1 MKLTNEHIDYISK
14 DLHYRGIVHEGLQEE
29 LVDHISSAV
38 EQELEKGS
46 RFIDAYHTVL
56 KRFGHTPGLRQTQQQ
71 TLFFENPKSITMLR
85 NYFVIALRNLR
96 KHSFYTFINVAGL
109 SIGIAICLVILL
121 FVNNELRYDRH
132 HVNAERIYRIKSEI
146 KFGGNHYNMIYTP
159 APVAAALVAE
169 IPEVEASVQFRQRG
183 SYLVKRETENIKE
196 QDVIWASNDFFK
208 IFSVPLLAGNAYK
221 ALNEPNTIAISKRV
235 ADKFF
240 ADEEAL
246 GQTLILDNQMNT
258 KVTAVYEDMPANSHF
273 HFDMIISMEG
283 LPEAKSDN
291 WLSNNFQT
299 YMLLREGTD
308 PKVVNQKILGLLEKH
323 LLPQASQVF
332 GADFTMEKFIE
343 SGNKVEYTLQ
353 PMVDIHLGSNLQG
366 EFEPNFDKT
375 YVYLFVAI
383 ALFILIIACINFMNL
398 STARSANRAKEVG
411 VRKVMGSY
419 RSHLMRQ
426 FLTESIMLSVLSFV
440 LALGMAYLLLP
451 LFNQLS
457 GRELVIPFTQ
467 PLFYALF
474 LASALLVGVLAG
486 VYPSFFLSA
495 FKPVNV
501 LKGNV
506 SLGMKSG
513 FIRSSLVVFQFMI
526 SIFLVIGTL
535 VVYLQLSFIQNKKI
549 GFNKDQVI
557 TVNDAYALGANRV
570 TYKDEIMKNSM
581 MLNATITGFLPVRVA
596 DSWRSD
602 TPWWPEGKE
611 ATQENMISLQ
621 NWRVDHDYIK
631 TMGMTM
637 KEGRDF
643 SRDFPSDSSAVI
655 LNEEAAKAFALGD
668 KTIGSRIVS
677 FGGDEKGG
685 PDTKNLQSL
694 TIIGIVE
701 NFHFESLREEIGP
714 AMLLLSKRPEGAI
727 SFRFQSSDVKE
738 VVALLEQQ
746 WKVMA
751 PGQPF
756 NYSFLDES
764 FGSMYAA
771 ETRLSKIFSIFST
784 VAIVIA
790 CLGLF
795 ALTAFTAEQRT
806 KEIGIRK
813 VLGASVT
820 SIVMMLSKD
829 FGKLVLIAFVITVP
843 LAWWG
848 VDKWLEQYQYK
859 VQIGWPVYVLA
870 GIIAFLIAW
879 VTMSYQSIK
888 AATSDP
894 VKSLRSE

>member
-1 MKLTNEHIDYISK
+1 MNLSEDHINYIIK
-14 DLHYRGIVHEGLQEE
+14 DLNYRGIVAEGVQEE
-29 LVDHISSAV
+29 LLDHICSAT
-38 EQELEKGS
+38 EAEMEKGL
-46 RFIDAYHTVL
+46 RFIDAYHFVL
-56 KRFGHTPGLRQTQQQ
+56 RSFGHTSGLRQTQKQI
-71 TLFFENPKSITMLR
+71 LKAENIKPMDMLR
-85 NYFVIALRNLR
+85 NYLTIALRNLR
-96 KHSFYTFINVAGL
+96 KHSFYSFINVSGL

-121 FVNNELRYDRH
+121 FVHNELNYDRH
-132 HVNAERIYRIKSEI
+132 HVNAERIYRIKNEI
-146 KFGGNHYNMIYTP
+146 KFGGNHFLMTYTP
-159 APVAAALVAE
+159 APLAAALVAE
-169 IPEVEASVQFRQRG
+169 IPEVEASVLFRQRG

-196 QDVIWASNDFFK
+196 PNVIWAGKDFFK
-208 IFSVPLLAGNAYK
+208 IFSVPLLSGNADK
-221 ALNEPNTIAISKRV
+221 ALSEPNTIAISKRI

-240 ADEEAL
+240 PGENAL
-246 GQTLILDNQMNT
+246 GQILVLDN
-258 KVTAVYEDMPANSHF
+258 KLSAKITAVYEDMPASSHF
-273 HFDMIISMEG
+273 HFDIVISIEG
-283 LPEAKSDN
+283 LEEAKSQV
-291 WLSNNFQT
+291 WVSNNFQT
-299 YMLLREGTD
+299 YLVLGEGAD
-308 PKVVNQKILGLLEKH
+308 PKATEQKFFGLIEKH
-323 LLPQASQVF
+323 MLPQIAQIF
-332 GADFTMEKFIE
+332 GADFTMEKFKE
-343 SGNKVEYTLQ
+343 AGNKVEYTLQ
-353 PMVDIHLGSNLQG
+353 PLLDIHLTSSLQG

-375 YVYLFVAI
+375 YVYLFVAV

-426 FLTESIMLSVLSFV
+426 FLTESIILSVLSFV
-440 LALGMAYLLLP
+440 LALGIAYLLLP
-451 LFNQLS
+451 VFNQLS
-457 GRELVIPFTQ
+457 GRELVIPFGQ
-467 PLFYALF
+467 PLFYVLF
-474 LASALLVGVLAG
+474 SVSALLVGMLAG

-495 FKPVNV
+495 FKPVDA

-513 FIRSSLVVFQFMI
+513 LIRSSLVVFQFMI

-557 TVNDAYALGANRV
+557 TVNDAYALGTNRV
-570 TYKDEIMKNSM
+570 AYKNEIMKSSM
-581 MLNATITGFLPVRVA
+581 MLSATITGFLPVRTA

-611 ATQENMISLQ
+611 PTQENMTSLQ

-631 TMGMTM
+631 TMGMTV

-643 SRDFPSDSSAVI
+643 SIDFPSDSSAVI
-655 LNEEAAKAFALGD
+655 LNEAAAKSFGLGD
-668 KTIGSRIVS
+668 KTIGARIAS
-677 FGGDEKGG
+677 FGGDEKSG

-694 TIIGIVE
+694 TIIGVVE

-714 AMLLLSKRPEGAI
+714 AMLILTKKAEGAI
-727 SFRFQSSDVKE
+727 SLRFQSKNAQE
-738 VVALLEQQ
+738 VIALLESK
-746 WKVMA
+746 WKEMA

-756 NYSFLDES
+756 SFSFLDES

-771 ETRLSKIFSIFST
+771 EARLSKIFSVFST
-784 VAIVIA
+784 VAILIA

-820 SIVMMLSKD
+820 SIVIMLSKD
-829 FGKLVLIAFVITVP
+829 FGKLVLIAFAITVP

-879 VTMSYQSIK
+879 ITMSYQSIK